1 MAKLTK
7 EVIQNFAGMLAAS
20 GAVVSKHV
28 WLRDPPQGNLSAGL
42 QPSTLGDL
50 PRLLSRGDH
59 EETPARRIARLSSAA
74 LVYSVDKKS
83 TLQPSKIL
91 RSDEARDVLDV
102 LQKHKEGVSNFDG
115 RKRID
120 TDRSCSH
127 CRLLYRSL
135 YRDTN
140 RWGDLP
146 PVAVVNHAAR
156 IDVMFDPE
164 TNIAQANIN
173 HFQLILPTQIANQ
186 LIGFAHPLH
195 WADVE
200 GTLFQSS
207 IAVDADGAAL
217 PGSSKKARED
227 VWHNHAKNGEAF
239 IREEVAFPLNENL
252 SSKCEN
258 IIKFTGFEHARNSLL
273 KYDYSL
279 ERCIRSNFGIAWE
292 PSGLDIDSGGYTGR
306 MMSLEDRDIEGA
318 VIEGG
323 PLHNLRKRD
332 ILEMDAQ
339 MGPLSGS
346 GDANDELLDGWLPG
360 QDGAKP
366 EKIASA
372 VAGLHAAL
380 EKHWESEFCLLD
392 VSASKKLHFTL
403 PENGPIELWYAMTWM
418 APAFLLTFLNS
429 GVCLAPHMLIEEAV
443 ASGKLKR
450 RQLMRPTS
458 VYESVGAEPEDLGG
472 GLSYART

>member
-1 MAKLTK
+1 MAKLTE
-7 EVIQNFAGMLAAS
+7 EVFQNFVGMLAAS
-20 GAVVSKHV
+20 GAVVSKQI

-42 QPSTLGDL
+42 QPSTLSDL

-59 EETPARRIARLSSAA
+59 AEIPAHRIARLSSAA

-91 RSDEARDVLDV
+91 RNEEARDVLDV
-102 LQKHKEGVSNFDG
+102 LQKHKEGMSNFD
-115 RKRID
+115 RKRKRVE

-140 RWGDLP
+140 RWGDVP
-146 PVAVVNHAAR
+146 PVAVVNHAGR
-156 IDVMFDPE
+156 IDVAFDPE
-164 TNIAQANIN
+164 TNIAQANIE
-173 HFQLILPTQIANQ
+173 HFQLILPTQIAKQ

-200 GTLFQSS
+200 GTLFQRSDP
-207 IAVDADGAAL
+207 VDADGVAL
-217 PGSSKKARED
+217 HGSSKKARED
-227 VWHNHAKNGEAF
+227 GWHNHAKNGEAF

-258 IIKFTGFEHARNSLL
+258 IIKFTGFEHAQNSLL

-292 PSGLDIDSGGYTGR
+292 PSGLDIDSGRYEGR
-306 MMSLEDRDIEGA
+306 MMRLEDRDIELA
-318 VIEGG
+318 VIDG
-323 PLHNLRKRD
+323 PLQNLHKRD

-339 MGPLSGS
+339 RGPLSERG
-346 GDANDELLDGWLPG
+346 GANDELLDGWPPQ
-360 QDGAKP
+360 QDNAKP
-366 EKIASA
+366 EEIGPA
-372 VAGLHAAL
+372 VSQLRTTL
-380 EKHWESEFCLLD
+380 ENHWESEFCLLD

-450 RQLMRPTS
+450 RQLMRSKS
-458 VYESVGAEPEDLGG
+458 VYESVVPEQEELGG